1 MWVEGT
7 AMYSAKAPI
16 VAPKTRSPFFSSW
29 LLGLVEDDGGGDG
42 DEGMFSIVPAKS

>member
-1 MWVEGT
+1 MRVEGT

-16 VAPKTRSPFFSSW
+16 VAPKTRVPFFSSW
-29 LLGLVEDDGGGDG
+29 SLGFEDDGDG